1 MNGFGMPGVTSRNRM
16 LAQILAQQAR
26 SSNNGSHLGG
36 LAYALQQGLAGYLTG
51 KDGRDQTAAAQAMAQ
66 VTVTALVRSMAIG
79 TAQERCPPPRRARAP
94 RRRPQRD
101 WKRLRLHP
109 TICPGRSA
117 GLGRSCQPE
126 PPLAPAQARPCPQKC
141 TVARLFRHPHHC
153 CCCYC
158 QTPSSQKH
166 CRRSGRQEGSQAS
179 PSSAPVVAN
188 RAPSCAVPGPRE
200 GGYNQ
205 PHLAPAASQRSC

>member
-1 MNGFGMPGVTSRNRM
+1 
-16 LAQILAQQAR
+16 
-26 SSNNGSHLGG
+26 
-36 LAYALQQGLAGYLTG
+36 
-51 KDGRDQTAAAQAMAQ
+51 
-66 VTVTALVRSMAIG
+66 MAIG

-153 CCCYC
+153 CCCYY

-200 GGYNQ
+200 GGTINHILHQLPASDLVEELGGVCAAAHHQGAPTGQ
-205 PHLAPAASQRSC
+205 PRANLHARQNRKERCI